1 MIVAGGGVVAA
12 DAHDALIALARRLG
26 APVTTT
32 SNGRGAVDDR
42 DPLALRMVAGREV
55 LARADAVLIV
65 GSRGLTQQGRA
76 MTAAEGS
83 FVAHLTLDPKD
94 FGPPRSPDVAIA
106 AEAGAGLAA
115 LLARID
121 GPDRPCWADDLDDV
135 RAREA
140 AALARLEP
148 QSSLCQAL
156 RRAIPDD
163 GVFVNE
169 LTQVGYVSMMAYPV
183 HEPRTYLWPGFQG
196 TLGYGYPT
204 SLGVKVGN
212 PDRAV
217 VCIAGDGGFG
227 YGLSELATAANED
240 IGVVVVVFSDGAY
253 GNVQRMHKAQFD
265 GVHLGTELTNPDW
278 VALASAFG
286 IHGERAEDAPALEA
300 ALRRCID
307 ADAPALIEVPMP
319 PTPDPWG
326 LIIGGR

>member
-1 MIVAGGGVVAA
+1 
-12 DAHDALIALARRLG
+12 
-26 APVTTT
+26 
-32 SNGRGAVDDR
+32 
-42 DPLALRMVAGREV
+42 
-55 LARADAVLIV
+55 LIV

-83 FVAHLTLDPKD
+83 SVVHLTLDAKD
-94 FGPPRSPDVAIA
+94 FGPPRSPDISIA
-106 AEAGAGLAA
+106 ADARAGLAA
-115 LLARID
+115 LLARLE
-121 GPDRPCWADDLDDV
+121 GPDRSCWADDLDAV
-135 RAREA
+135 RARET

-148 QSSLCQAL
+148 QLSLFQAL

-163 GVFVNE
+163 GVLVNE

-183 HEPRTYLWPGFQG
+183 HQPRTYLWPGFQG

-217 VCIAGDGGFG
+217 VSIAGDGGFG
-227 YGLSELATAANED
+227 YGLSELATAANEH

-278 VALASAFG
+278 VALAAAFG
-286 IHGERAEDAPALEA
+286 IHGERADDAASLEA

-307 ADAPALIEVPMP
+307 ADRPALIEVPMP
-319 PTPDPWG
+319 VTPDPWG
-326 LIIGGR
+326 LIIGPR